1 MPEALCTKYY
11 MPESLSKRW
20 PHDSTQMA
28 ALRRSGIAEIKRSSL
43 SPTRR
48 AVLTGYLWRRVY
60 GRGLP
65 DGVKAVF
72 RRLGL

>member
-1 MPEALCTKYY
+1 MSD
-11 MPESLSKRW
+11 SLSKRW
-20 PHDSTQMA
+20 PHDSTQMV

-43 SPTRR
+43 GPAGK
-48 AVLTGYLWRRVY
+48 AVLIGYLRRRVY